1 MQIEQ
6 ERFALGKSLARS
18 LVQSDERLD
27 CCVVSNRIVSC
38 MGAGIGYIA
47 SYPLLCN
54 LLERF
59 LGCLCESKRKF
70 LGKSSDTS
78 RCPIKPKLL
87 NKHLGVRSRHRESF
101 CEHGL
106 TKGINIFRP
115 M

>member
-6 ERFALGKSLARS
+6 ERFALGKSRAGSLA
-18 LVQSDERLD
+18 QSGERLD

-38 MGAGIGYIA
+38 LGAGIAYIA

-70 LGKSSDTS
+70 LGKSIDASG
-78 RCPIKPKLL
+78 CPITPKLL
-87 NKHLGVRSRHRESF
+87 NKKLGVRRGYS
-101 CEHGL
+101 
-106 TKGINIFRP
+106 
-115 M
+115 